1 MKKFDIKWL
10 LILVLVVI
18 LAFGLVACNKGAKTN
33 NNDDTPDDTPGGD
46 TPVKPTNKATPQQ
59 FFAELWTASK
69 SLGAT
74 VVDPTR
80 DKIKISVAGDMEFTS
95 DKVAAGSTDIGLEAG
110 IIVDLKA
117 MNAATP
123 TLGDTALKIKFF
135 DNSVAAKTNWLTLW
149 YFFSENNKLYFQVQD
164 EYFELAFDAYWND
177 QFTTLLGDL
186 AKNWEIGSALNN
198 VTAYNTILD
207 VINGIARSGGSDWSL
222 DKLIIGETVNGRTT
236 SLLGLFGLNLTDLL
250 ENDIVKSVLKI
261 DTSKGVASLGDILQ
275 TAANIVLNKDKV
287 TKETKDG
294 ITYYTANGLGTAKG
308 ILNGMVDNLLSSYD
322 LALSFGTDGTKFHG
336 FTIAVNG
343 IAKDNKNT
351 SLKINLT
358 EMAIDVETR
367 DAKVALGQSTNTFKS
382 NVEFSVAGEMNLEN
396 DTVVIN
402 PNNQAIGFGTYAIKF
417 NGSVDLVGAKT
428 ENKTAAELQIID
440 GKLTTGTAMLT
451 ATYKN
456 NTLSIKVDAT
466 NATAKKIMIAGL
478 PSLADAIK
486 KAATGE
492 DAEVPFKLFADMADD
507 VMSKALSGAGTQADP
522 YVVKEDFKGI
532 EITGVDIKVLAKGMF
547 YAIFQ
552 NTATKI
558 DAEKNVGAVAELETY
573 KGDVYKLGT
582 KYYKDSQYAWSLNI
596 LNVVNAVIN
605 AISYNATTSNYT
617 FGVSNIYDLL
627 SGLFKDGAVQ
637 AYKDADLKQ
646 ADTKT
651 TVAKPA
657 DVTEMM
663 ALFMCTNDGL
673 LKELTNHG
681 ILPLYKDGIT
691 TKYISSTYSPE
702 QAAAEGYYYVSG
714 KMISKADAIAIWN
727 YICGNGTTKL
737 NILGNGGTYT
747 YFNYEGHDEAPE
759 KDTEAGFLAN
769 SLIQWF
775 FTFIRSS
782 SVLTGA
788 GDTPTARITKLA
800 GAGSAIAIDLNKN
813 TGNFGAHI
821 ALNGKECNGTF
832 DYDFKGTNTAY
843 ATTFDAGLGTDD
855 TKYTTVALDED
866 FYTLFNAAYGS
877 GFGTSVEVAHGK
889 NKSIYYAATVVADAQ
904 GNVTSYTFDAEHKV
918 CVITSATECTLYSTA
933 GVGAK
938 TTYTLVD
945 GVLTIEG
952 VGAFDVYGDA
962 FLLAQPK
969 A

>member
-18 LAFGLVACNKGAKTN
+18 LAFGLVACNKGGKTN

-149 YFFSENNKLYFQVQD
+149 YFFSENNKLYFQVQE
-164 EYFELAFDAYWND
+164 EYFQLAFDAYWND

-456 NTLSIKVDAT
+456 NTLSIKVNAA

-486 KAATGE
+486 KAAVGE

-507 VMSKALSGAGTQADP
+507 VMAKAFTSTDP
-522 YVVKEDFKGI
+522 YVVNEAFTGV

-558 DAEKNVGAVAELETY
+558 DTEKNVGAVAELETY

-737 NILGNGGTYT
+737 NILGNGGSYT
-747 YFNYEGHDEAPE
+747 YYNFEGHDKAPE
-759 KDTEAGFLAN
+759 KDDEAGFLAN

-800 GAGSAIAIDLNKN
+800 GTGSAIAIDLNKN

-843 ATTFDAGLGTDD
+843 ATTFDAGLGTDA
-855 TKYTTVALDED
+855 TKYTTVALNED

-889 NKSIYYAATVVADAQ
+889 NKSIYYVANVITDAQ
-904 GNVTSYTFDAEHKV
+904 SGDVTSYTLAADHT
-918 CVITSATECTLYSTA
+918 VIILTSATECKIY
-933 GVGAK
+933 K
-938 TTYTLVD
+938 TTGLDGTGTYTLAN
-945 GVLTIEG
+945 GVLTVNGTSE
-952 VGAFDVYGDA
+952 FDVYGDA
-962 FLLAQPK
+962 FLLAQLK